1 MDFVDAKPV
10 KDVMDFVDAKPV
22 KVVMDFV
29 DAMPVKV
36 CNGLWSCHALDFGD
50 AMHWTLET
58 IGRGSLKYL
67 VGAIVEMID
76 RKSRASHCSS
86 CGDDRS

>member
-1 MDFVDAKPV
+1 M
-10 KDVMDFVDAKPV
+10 
-22 KVVMDFV
+22 
-29 DAMPVKV
+29 
-36 CNGLWSCHALDFGD
+36 DFGD

-58 IGRGSLKYL
+58 IGRGSLKHL

-86 CGDDRS
+86 CGDGRS

>member
-10 KDVMDFVDAKPV
+10 KDVMDFVDA
-22 KVVMDFV
+22 
-29 DAMPVKV
+29 
-36 CNGLWSCHALDFGD
+36 NALDFGD

-86 CGDDRS
+86 CGDGRS